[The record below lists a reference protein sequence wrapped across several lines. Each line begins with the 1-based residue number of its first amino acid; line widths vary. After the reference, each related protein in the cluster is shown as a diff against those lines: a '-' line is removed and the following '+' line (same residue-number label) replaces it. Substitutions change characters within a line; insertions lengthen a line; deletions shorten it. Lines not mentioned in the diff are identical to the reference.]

1 MHFYLAIPNLP
12 VTDATLQ
19 TVQQLV
25 QKADTQPWIKRNLEK
40 VMLDWP
46 TICTHDIG
54 HTNLIKH
61 RIITT
66 DKIPVKKRA
75 YKVSRDKQQFIGTEI
90 KELLAKEIIR
100 PSISPWAS
108 PVVIV
113 PKKDGGSR
121 FCIDYRG
128 LNMKTHLDAY
138 PMPQIPDILESLH
151 GAAVFT
157 TLDLKSGYWQ
167 MEMEADSIQKT
178 AFVTSSGLFEF
189 LRLPFGLK
197 NSAASFQRLMEHVLR
212 DLRGKCCLV
221 YIDDVVVYSRNEM
234 EHFQHLNQVFKCLQ
248 DAGLT
253 LNLKKM

>member
-1 MHFYLAIPNLP
+1 M
-12 VTDATLQ
+12 
-19 TVQQLV
+19 
-25 QKADTQPWIKRNLEK
+25 K
-40 VMLDWP
+40 V
-46 TICTHDIG
+46 
-54 HTNLIKH
+54 
-61 RIITT
+61 R
-66 DKIPVKKRA
+66 KRA
-75 YKVSRDKQQFIGTEI
+75 YKVSRYKQQFIGTEI
-90 KELLAKEIIR
+90 KELLAKEIIC

-189 LRLPFGLK
+189 LRLPFWIEKLCCFIPKIDGTCTPRFKRKMLSCIHRRCGGVFSERNGASSTFKPGLQM
-197 NSAASFQRLMEHVLR
+197 STGCWPHSQ
-212 DLRGKCCLV
+212 
-221 YIDDVVVYSRNEM
+221 S
-234 EHFQHLNQVFKCLQ
+234 
-248 DAGLT
+248 
-253 LNLKKM
+253 KKM